1 MKRLLSMA
9 QRFFNTTIVLAI
21 VLGIMALS
29 HTYGQTSYSGILSHS
44 NSYFTMYPYSSS
56 YDNGT
61 YAKIFYDG
69 HNRRIQ
75 FWNSNSATNYTDI
88 NVGNVSSYGNL
99 IAYNPDNTSAS
110 AFLGWQ
116 SNVARIRVGGVG
128 SGATSGLDIQ
138 TTGNQSLM
146 RLLSNGNVG
155 IGTTSPTAVFEVN
168 KSVNNQWT
176 TRIKNT
182 GGEAL
187 GLLIQ
192 SGYGGAQSSNNPTIL
207 QLEDNNNNIR
217 MKVQSNGKVGIGAE
231 QIPNGYKLAVKGK
244 ILAEEIKVETG
255 WADYVFKEGYDL
267 PSLAEVEQHI
277 MEKGHLINIPAAE
290 EVEENGIQLGE
301 MNKLLLEKIE
311 ELTLYTLQQQ
321 EELEAQ
327 KMAYQELKE
336 EFKNLKQLITN
347 NHEK

>member
-1 MKRLLSMA
+1 MKRLISI
-9 QRFFNTTIVLAI
+9 QSFFNTTIVLALL
-21 VLGIMALS
+21 LGIMALS

-44 NSYFTMYPYSSS
+44 NGYFTMYPYSSS

-99 IAYNPDNTSAS
+99 ITYNPDNTSAS

-116 SNVARIRVGGVG
+116 SNVARIRIGGVG
-128 SGATSGLDIQ
+128 PGATSGFDIQ
-138 TTGNQSLM
+138 TTGDQSLM

-155 IGTTSPTAVFEVN
+155 IGTTNPTAVFEVN

-207 QLEDNNNNIR
+207 QLEDNNNNVR

-255 WADYVFKEGYDL
+255 WADYVFKQGYDL
-267 PSLAEVEQHI
+267 PSLKEVEQHI
-277 MEKGHLINIPAAE
+277 LEKGHLINIPSAT

-321 EELEAQ
+321 
-327 KMAYQELKE
+327 KE
-336 EFKNLKQLITN
+336 ILQLRKQLKKVDALQEQIN
-347 NHEK
+347 NLLNQNQE